1 MAERRC
7 RLAAVAGPVTSLVLL
22 MLLMLMGP
30 AAYAANDEA
39 RTELSWADERI
50 TESSGLAFVGDLLV
64 TTNDSGD
71 GPVLYVVDP
80 ATGETVGTTTYTTPS
95 GLEPVDVEALAP
107 VPGERAV
114 WVGDIGDN
122 RAARDS
128 VAVHRVPIAAGDR
141 SVPAQ
146 TVELVY
152 SDGAHDAETLMTD
165 PRTGRL
171 YVVTKGFTGGTVY
184 AAPRDLDPFV
194 STVGGATSGRPA
206 TLRPVGQVPGFLTDG
221 VLLPRGSGVLLRDY
235 AGSTA
240 YTWPGLER
248 ITPVGIPPMRQG
260 EAIALRGGRVW
271 ASTEGEGTEVVSVP
285 LPPVL
290 RARATPR
297 AEQER
302 TSAGSPSPDVSPG
315 DGPVDAPA
323 ASEPPYATDPSVLP
337 PWVITV
343 GAPAAAAAIAA
354 IAVVALV
361 RRRSRRRPRP

>member
-1 MAERRC
+1 MAERAR
-7 RLAAVAGPVTSLVLL
+7 RLGAVAAAGLLAASVGA
-22 MLLMLMGP
+22 P
-30 AAYAANDEA
+30 ALAANDEA
-39 RTELSWADERI
+39 RTEFAWADERI

-80 ATGETVGTTTYTTPS
+80 ATGETVGTTTYATAP

-122 RAARDS
+122 RSARDS

-146 TVELVY
+146 SVELVY
-152 SDGAHDAETLMTD
+152 SDGPHDAETLLSD

-171 YVVTKGFTGGTVY
+171 YVVTKSLTGAGVY
-184 AAPRDLDPFV
+184 AAPRDLDRFAR
-194 STVGGATSGRPA
+194 TADGAADGRVA
-206 TLRPVGQVPGFLTDG
+206 TLRPVGRVPGFLTDG
-221 VLLPRGSGVLLRDY
+221 LLLPRRAGVLLRDY

-271 ASTEGEGTEVVSVP
+271 ASTEGEATDVVSVP

-290 RARATPR
+290 VA
-297 AEQER
+297 R
-302 TSAGSPSPDVSPG
+302 TSSDGESATGEPPEPDVGPG

-323 ASEPPYATDPSVLP
+323 AADPPYATDPSVIP

-343 GAPAAAAAIAA
+343 AVPVVGAAVVGLAAIALA
-354 IAVVALV
+354 
-361 RRRSRRRPRP
+361 RRRMRGGS